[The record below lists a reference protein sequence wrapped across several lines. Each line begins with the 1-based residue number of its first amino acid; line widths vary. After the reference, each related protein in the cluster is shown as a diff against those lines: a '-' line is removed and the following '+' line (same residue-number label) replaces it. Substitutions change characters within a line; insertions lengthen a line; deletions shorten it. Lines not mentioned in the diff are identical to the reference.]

1 MGRFWRW
8 LERRGGDGLVG
19 SNHPG
24 TGRLR
29 FASFRYRPAMAER
42 LVSLEIFNK
51 TDDYLFKDRPGQS
64 FAFQPVPRRR
74 LARRPARVTD
84 EHGADWACPEGKG

>member
-1 MGRFWRW
+1 
-8 LERRGGDGLVG
+8 LERRDGDGLVG

-29 FASFRYRPAMAER
+29 FAGFRYRPAMAER

-51 TDDYLFKDRPGQS
+51 TDDYLFKDTDRGKASPFSQCLDAGW
-64 FAFQPVPRRR
+64 
-74 LARRPARVTD
+74 RV
-84 EHGADWACPEGKG
+84 GLLG